1 MKNYSKILLAMA
13 FAMSL
18 FTTLSAKTIYVT
30 TTGSNTN
37 TGLSWASPKQ
47 SIAQA
52 MLIAVEGDDVWVKA
66 GIYTQAAGGIS
77 VSLKSISIY
86 GGFAGTEIALA
97 DRNWV
102 TNKTILNNTGTATN
116 SRHFLVG
123 STGDATNFILD
134 GFTLQNGTS
143 NAGGAISFSGSLS
156 QNMIVRNCIF
166 RNNRSTGNNGTI
178 SLLAGNSVSFY
189 NCLFENNEA
198 ADKASVVGN
207 LGTCN
212 FYNCTFVNNKSARTV
227 DGAGTVMFLG
237 SSGSLVNCIVWNNR
251 NSFDNSLSSI
261 GGLPNPAINVHHVA
275 SDLSFTGALNTIVLN
290 QTNDNAVGPN
300 FKNVG
305 ASVGYVA
312 DVTTLDALDYSLSD
326 NSTCVN
332 AGIDSEVQNN
342 VDLAKQSRIFGG
354 RVDLGCYENQQM
366 QYSGLNNLIDKNT
379 LWVSVLN
386 KKITVHGLSEKT
398 KVELISLEGRVIL
411 IKTIEVNGT
420 IDIPASGIY
429 ILNVNKEPIKQ
440 SIKIII

>member
-1 MKNYSKILLAMA
+1 MKNSNFTKEYFVLFFSILL
-13 FAMSL
+13 
-18 FTTLSAKTIYVT
+18 FTSLSAKTIYVT
-30 TTGSNTN
+30 TTGSNAN

-52 MLIAVEGDDVWVKA
+52 ITIAADGDEVWVKA
-66 GIYTQAAGGIS
+66 GTYTQAAGGVS
-77 VSLKSISIY
+77 VSFKSISIY

-178 SLLAGNSVSFY
+178 SLVAGNSVSFY

-212 FYNCTFVNNKSARTV
+212 FYNCTFVNNKSARTA

-261 GGLPNPAINVHHVA
+261 GGLPNPATNVHHVA

-290 QTNDNAVGPN
+290 QTNNNAVGPN

-312 DVTTLDALDYSLSD
+312 DVTTLDALDYSLASASPCINIGD
-326 NSTCVN
+326 NTAVV
-332 AGIDSEVQNN
+332 DSY
-342 VDLAKQSRIFGG
+342 DLAMNIRIL
-354 RVDLGCYENQQM
+354 RTTVDIGAYESD
-366 QYSGLNNLIDKNT
+366 YFT
-379 LWVSVLN
+379 
-386 KKITVHGLSEKT
+386 TGLSNQIKENSLFSVT
-398 KVELISLEGRVIL
+398 KNGIISTSEATMRVYSLDGKIHFNECVKIGQEIIL
-411 IKTIEVNGT
+411 H
-420 IDIPASGIY
+420 SGVY
-429 ILNVNKEPIKQ
+429 IVRSVNKLGLSVQ
-440 SIKIII
+440 KIVL